1 MVWCGN
7 QVPIGVHTT
16 LAVASRSR
24 MPSRQWRTPNR
35 LDIPKYLFEHGGHG
49 PTGEV
54 GVPFARALTSRV
66 QVEGR
71 RLWEC
76 PKQRA
81 QHRGCGYHMTPRHP
95 SVKDILD
102 VHIARLNISA

>member
-7 QVPIGVHTT
+7 QVSIGVYTVA
-16 LAVASRSR
+16 LAVASRAR

-35 LDIPKYLFEHGGHG
+35 VNIPKYLFEHGS
-49 PTGEV
+49 PSGEV
-54 GVPFARALTSRV
+54 GVPFARV

-76 PKQRA
+76 LKQRA
-81 QHRGCGYHMTPRHP
+81 QHPD
-95 SVKDILD
+95 S
-102 VHIARLNISA
+102 